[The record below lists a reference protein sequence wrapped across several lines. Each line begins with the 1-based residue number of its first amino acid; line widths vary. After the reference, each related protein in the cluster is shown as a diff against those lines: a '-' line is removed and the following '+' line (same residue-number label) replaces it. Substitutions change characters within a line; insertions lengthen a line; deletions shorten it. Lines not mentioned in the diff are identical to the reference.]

1 MGRPSDTESD
11 GRLRRIRSLERRN
24 GADRRRGVERRNG
37 LAVLMAG
44 CSLCDRIA
52 PPPAELHGEGWIV
65 VYDEQGLVSITCPD
79 HGKDAAGD
87 LPDYIVYDPNP
98 D

>member
-1 MGRPSDTESD
+1 MD
-11 GRLRRIRSLERRN
+11 GFAGFDGTGFGSTERRE

-52 PPPAELHGEGWIV
+52 PQPAELHGQGWVV
-65 VYDEQGLVSITCPD
+65 VYDGEGLVSITCPD
-79 HGKDAAGD
+79 HAENATGE
-87 LPDYIVYDPNP
+87 LPDYILYDPKTG
-98 D
+98 

>member
-1 MGRPSDTESD
+1 MD
-11 GRLRRIRSLERRN
+11 GFGSFGGFDGSERRT
-24 GADRRRGVERRNG
+24 GAERRRNVAPRNG

-65 VYDEQGLVSITCPD
+65 VYDEEGLVSITCPE
-79 HGKDAAGD
+79 HTSAPPGE
-87 LPDYIVYDPNP
+87 LPDYILRDQKGA
-98 D
+98 